1 MSCTSCAI
9 YHNLDQLS
17 KTYGREVFDA
27 IAPQCHKL
35 FTTFLALWLL
45 WQLGVNWL
53 YRGEIDKEET
63 FKTFLVFLLV
73 GLFLK
78 GSGYYWDYFYEP
90 TSEVISKLTQAVITV
105 SGHAGGGSIKKMLEV
120 VENELSRIFD
130 LQKMISADAS
140 WYQVPTMIG
149 GLILCLPY
157 VFIWG
162 IFLAYT
168 LEGIFK
174 LLAVT
179 ALAPIFIVCTAFP
192 STRAFTYAAG
202 RIILNGGLTVV
213 FAGVAMGFT
222 LSVLKHYIATI
233 PMNEGGMVAGAAA
246 WVFSKDYWHLFLIG
260 FISILFHL
268 KASTIASNI
277 SGSSDG
283 PGAAGAVVGAAM
295 MAAGVSKTIGMRG
308 GAKVAKFA
316 GQKADSVLKAAKA
329 GPYAFRDRSSL

>member
-1 MSCTSCAI
+1 MGCTSCAI

-27 IAPQCHKL
+27 ITPQCHKL
-35 FTTFLALWLL
+35 FTAFLAVWLL

-53 YRGEIDKEET
+53 YRGEINKEET

-90 TSEVISKLTQAVITV
+90 VNEVITKLTQAVITV

-179 ALAPIFIVCTAFP
+179 ALAPLLIVCAAFP
-192 STRAFTYAAG
+192 SSRSFTYAAG

-233 PMNEGGMVAGAAA
+233 PMNEGGMGAGAAA

-283 PGAAGAVVGAAM
+283 PGAAGVVVGTALLAVGAAKN
-295 MAAGVSKTIGMRG
+295 AGVRG
-308 GAKVAKFA
+308 GGKLAEISGSGANA
-316 GQKADSVLKAAKA
+316 LLKSAKA
-329 GPYAFRDRSSL
+329 GPYAFGKKD

>member
-1 MSCTSCAI
+1 MGCTSCAI

-27 IAPQCHKL
+27 ITPQCHKL
-35 FTTFLALWLL
+35 FTAFLAVWLL

-53 YRGEIDKEET
+53 YRGEINKEET

-90 TSEVISKLTQAVITV
+90 VNEVITKLTQAVITV
-105 SGHAGGGSIKKMLEV
+105 SGHAGGGSIKRMLEV

-179 ALAPIFIVCTAFP
+179 ALAPLLIVCAAFP
-192 STRAFTYAAG
+192 SSRSFTYAAG

-233 PMNEGGMVAGAAA
+233 PMNEGGMGAGAAA
-246 WVFSKDYWHLFLIG
+246 WVFSKDYWHLFLIE

-283 PGAAGAVVGAAM
+283 PGAAGVVVGTALLAVGAAKN
-295 MAAGVSKTIGMRG
+295 AGVRG
-308 GAKVAKFA
+308 GGKLAEISGSGANA
-316 GQKADSVLKAAKA
+316 LLKSAKA
-329 GPYAFRDRSSL
+329 GPYAFGKKE

>member
-17 KTYGREVFDA
+17 RSYGREVFDA

-35 FTTFLALWLL
+35 FTAFLALWLL

-53 YRGEIDKEET
+53 YRGEINKEET
-63 FKTFLVFLLV
+63 FKTFFIFLAV

-90 TSEVISKLTQAVITV
+90 VNEVITKLTQAVITV

-168 LEGIFK
+168 LEGIYK

-192 STRAFTYAAG
+192 STRSFTYAAG

-222 LSVLKHYIATI
+222 L
-233 PMNEGGMVAGAAA
+233 
-246 WVFSKDYWHLFLIG
+246 LF
-260 FISILFHL
+260 
-268 KASTIASNI
+268 SNI
-277 SGSSDG
+277 
-283 PGAAGAVVGAAM
+283 
-295 MAAGVSKTIGMRG
+295 T
-308 GAKVAKFA
+308 
-316 GQKADSVLKAAKA
+316 
-329 GPYAFRDRSSL
+329 

>member
-17 KTYGREVFDA
+17 KSYGREVFDA
-27 IAPQCHKL
+27 IAPQCSKV
-35 FTTFLALWLL
+35 FTAFLALWLI
-45 WQLGVNWL
+45 WQLINWL
-53 YRGEIDKEET
+53 YRADINKEET

-90 TSEVISKLTQAVITV
+90 AYEVISKLTQAVIKV
-105 SGHAGGGSIKKMLEV
+105 SGHASGGTIKSMLEV

-140 WYQVPTMIG
+140 WYQVPTMMG
-149 GLILCLPY
+149 GLVICLPY

-179 ALAPIFIVCTAFP
+179 ALAPIFIVCAAFP
-192 STRAFTYAAG
+192 STRSFTYTAG
-202 RIILNGGLTVV
+202 RIVLNGGLTVV

-222 LSVLKHYIATI
+222 LSVLKHYLTTV
-233 PMNEGGMVAGAAA
+233 PMSETGMGPGAAA
-246 WVFSKDYWHLFLIG
+246 WVFSTNYWHLFLIG
-260 FISILFHL
+260 FISVLFHL
-268 KASTIASNI
+268 KASTIAANI

-283 PGAAGAVVGAAM
+283 PGAAAVVVGAAM
-295 MAAGVSKTIGMRG
+295 LAAGASKKAG
-308 GAKVAKFA
+308 GKLA
-316 GQKADSVLKAAKA
+316 GLSGSGADAVLKSAKA
-329 GPYAFRDRSSL
+329 GPYAFGKKD

>member
-17 KTYGREVFDA
+17 KSYGREVFEA

-35 FTTFLALWLL
+35 FTAFLAVWLL

-53 YRGEIDKEET
+53 YRGDINKEET

-78 GSGYYWDYFYEP
+78 GSAYYWDYFYEP
-90 TSEVISKLTQAVITV
+90 TNEAITKLTQAVITV

-179 ALAPIFIVCTAFP
+179 ALAPLLIVCAAFP
-192 STRAFTYAAG
+192 SSRSFTYAAG

-233 PMNEGGMVAGAAA
+233 PMNEGGMGAGAVA

-268 KASTIASNI
+268 KASTIASSI

-283 PGAAGAVVGAAM
+283 PGAAGVVVGAALL
-295 MAAGVSKTIGMRG
+295 AAGAAKNAGVRG
-308 GAKVAKFA
+308 GGKLAELS
-316 GQKADSVLKAAKA
+316 GSGADALLISAKA
-329 GPYAFRDRSSL
+329 GPYAFGKKD